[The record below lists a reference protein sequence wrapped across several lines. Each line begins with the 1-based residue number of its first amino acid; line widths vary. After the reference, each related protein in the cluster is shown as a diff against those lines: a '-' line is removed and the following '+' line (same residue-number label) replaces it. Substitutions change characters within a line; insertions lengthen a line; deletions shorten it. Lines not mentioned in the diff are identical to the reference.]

1 MSSRWQWLLLHFS
14 RRLWVRAALISL
26 LAVAAVLLAAFANPF
41 IPPELPARIGAG
53 AVDHILGILASS
65 MLAVT
70 TFSLSVMVSAYGA
83 ATTNVTPRATPLLRE
98 DATSQNVLATFIGA
112 FMFSLVGIVALS
124 TGAFGER
131 GRVVLLVAT
140 IAVIVLIVVA
150 LLRWIEHL
158 SVLGRVG
165 YTTDRV
171 ERAASAA
178 MKARVAQPCLGARR
192 LADPRRDIPAGARP
206 LCADRIG
213 YVQHI
218 DVGALSRCAE
228 AQGGEVFVLV
238 LPGSFVDP
246 TRPLARLAGIDG
258 DEAEAA
264 MRAAFTIDD
273 ARSFDQDPRFGL
285 VVLAEIASRALSP
298 AVNDPGTA
306 IDVIGRAVRVL
317 ALWQEAGEEAA
328 GEAQPACAHV
338 WLPPLCEGEL
348 FDDVFMAI
356 GRDGAGMLEVQL
368 RVQKALVALFRLGG
382 KRFRVHALRHS
393 RLALARAEAALAL
406 EYERALVREAATA
419 VGGEAGPSARP
430 PAA

>member
-41 IPPELPARIGAG
+41 IPPGLPARIGAG

-124 TGAFGER
+124 TGVFGER
-131 GRVVLLVAT
+131 GRVVLLLAT
-140 IAVIVLIVVA
+140 VAVIVLILVA

-165 YTTDRV
+165 HTTDCV
-171 ERAASAA
+171 ERAATAA
-178 MKARVAQPCLGARR
+178 MKTRVAQPCLGARR
-192 LADPRRDIPAGARP
+192 LADPRREIPAGARP
-206 LCADRIG
+206 LHPDRIG

-317 ALWQEAGEEAA
+317 ASWQEAGEEAA
-328 GEAQPACAHV
+328 GEAQPACPRV

-368 RVQKALVALFRLGG
+368 RLQKALAALFRLGG
-382 KRFRVHALRHS
+382 ERFRVHALRHS
-393 RLALARAEAALAL
+393 RLAVARAEAALAL
-406 EYERALVREAATA
+406 EYEKALVREAACA
-419 VGGEAGPSARP
+419 VGGEARPPARP